1 MSCFEQS
8 VLRLFEATRAEWLAT
23 AREAAHR
30 LASERG
36 CITIDDVREACPPPE
51 DVDPRVMGAVF
62 RRSEFQ
68 RVAYRQS
75 RRARCHFRPV
85 AVFQLRVN
93 RSSVRAQNAGV
104 HRE

>member
-23 AREAAHR
+23 ARE
-30 LASERG
+30 
-36 CITIDDVREACPPPE
+36 
-51 DVDPRVMGAVF
+51 
-62 RRSEFQ
+62 
-68 RVAYRQS
+68 VAYRQS

-93 RSSVRAQNAGV
+93 RSNVGAQNAGV
-104 HRE
+104 NRE

>member
-8 VLRLFEATRAEWLAT
+8 VLRLFEATRAEWLAN
-23 AREAAHR
+23 ARDAAYR

-36 CITIDDVREACPPPE
+36 CITIDDVRDACPPPE

-75 RRARCHFRPV
+75 RRARCHFRTV

-93 RSSVRAQNAGV
+93 RSSVGAQNAGV